1 MRIQITGRHIDVG
14 DAFRARVQDEIRAG
28 VGKYFD
34 RDGGGAEVA
43 VSRDGHAFRVDC
55 ALTLASGQDLAAHG
69 TGADVHQAFDAALA
83 RLVKR
88 VRRYAARLKDR
99 HPQALA
105 RQAAE
110 TAAYFVLQAPDETE
124 GDDLEPDTG
133 GIPEP
138 LVIAETERPLETL
151 TVSQAVDQLDVTNSQ
166 TIVFRNAAHGG
177 LSVVYRRP
185 DGNFGWI
192 DPERTRAKTGP
203 TNGHG

>member
-1 MRIQITGRHIDVG
+1 MRIQVTGRHIDVG
-14 DAFRARVQDEIRAG
+14 EAFRARVQDEISAG
-28 VGKYFD
+28 VGKYFE
-34 RDGGGAEVA
+34 RDGGGAEVV
-43 VSRDGHAFRVDC
+43 VSREGYAFRVDC

-69 TGADVHQAFDAALA
+69 TGADVHQAFDAALS

-88 VRRYAARLKDR
+88 VHRYTARLKDR

-110 TAAYFVLQAPDETE
+110 TAAYFVLQAPDDPD
-124 GDDLEPDTG
+124 GDDLELDAG
-133 GIPEP
+133 GVPEP
-138 LVIAETERPLETL
+138 LVIAETERPLETM

-203 TNGHG
+203 TDRHG